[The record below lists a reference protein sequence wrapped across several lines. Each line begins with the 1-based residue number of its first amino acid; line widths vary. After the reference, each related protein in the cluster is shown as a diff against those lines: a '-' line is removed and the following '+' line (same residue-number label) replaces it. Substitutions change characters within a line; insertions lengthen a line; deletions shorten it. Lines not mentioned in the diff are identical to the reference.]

1 MFYVVNLFVIFVLTL
16 LVNVLV
22 EFFLYKGSRDK
33 KVTGKN
39 VTVSFVIAVV
49 ISLYIFI
56 TQANGF

>member
-22 EFFLYKGSRDK
+22 EFFLYKTSRDK
-33 KVTGKN
+33 KITEKN
-39 VTVSFVIAVV
+39 ITVSFVIAVV

-56 TQANGF
+56 THTNGF